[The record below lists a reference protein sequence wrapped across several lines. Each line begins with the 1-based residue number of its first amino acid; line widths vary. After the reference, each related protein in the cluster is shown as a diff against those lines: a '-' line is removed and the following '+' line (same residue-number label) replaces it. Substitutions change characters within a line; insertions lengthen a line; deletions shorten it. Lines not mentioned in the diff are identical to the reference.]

1 MNKTWLVLRN
11 EVLVNVNR
19 RSWLLATI
27 GVPLVLA
34 LVLFARPLLTG
45 SAVPQGGT
53 SAGSGGQGEL
63 KVEGYVDHG
72 GLIQTIPADIGA
84 NLVAYADED
93 SARQAFDAG
102 EITAYYVVPED
113 YVSRGEFVYVYPDLS
128 GFSPKGQSWVMR
140 WTLLVN
146 LLDGDVDRA
155 QQVWNPMDL
164 KVTAAAAEPQRE
176 VGEGPAYWI
185 PYATGMVL
193 YTVIIMSSSL
203 LRQSMGSERKDKVQE
218 VLMLSV
224 SPRQVLTGKVFGLA
238 VVGLLQ
244 TLIWAGAGYAMMR
257 LGGQTLNLPAD
268 VQLPISI
275 VLWSLVFFV
284 LGYIVYASL
293 LGGVGALAGPNRMG
307 SSSADVV
314 VIWPLIIPIFFMMAL
329 IQNPNGSLAV
339 ALSLFPLTAPVAMVT
354 RLAVGGV
361 PLWQPLL
368 AAALIAVTAVLVMRA
383 VATVFRA
390 QMLLSGQPFS
400 VKRYFTALL
409 GRAQG

>member
-63 KVEGYVDHG
+63 QVEGYVDHG
-72 GLIQTIPADIGA
+72 GLIQTIPANIGA

-224 SPRQVLTGKVFGLA
+224 SPRQVLTGKLFGLA

-368 AAALIAVTAVLVMRA
+368 AAALMAVTAVLIMRA

>member
-11 EVLVNVNR
+11 EVLVNVTR

-27 GVPLVLA
+27 GVPVVLA

-45 SAVPQGGT
+45 SAVPPSGT
-53 SAGSGGQGEL
+53 SPSSGGQGAL
-63 KVEGYVDHG
+63 KVEGYVDHS

-93 SARQAFDAG
+93 SARRAFDTG
-102 EITAYYVVPED
+102 EITAYYVVPEN
-113 YVSRGEFVYVYPDLS
+113 YVERGEFVYVYPDLS

-146 LLDGDVDRA
+146 LLNGDVTRA
-155 QQVWNPMDL
+155 RQVWNPMDL
-164 KVTAAAAEPQRE
+164 KVTAAASEPQRE

-185 PYATGMVL
+185 PYITGMVL
-193 YTVIIMSSSL
+193 YIVIIMSSSL
-203 LRQSMGSERKDKVQE
+203 LRQSVGNERKDKVQE

-238 VVGLLQ
+238 IVGLLQ
-244 TLIWAGAGYAMMR
+244 TLVWAGAGYAMMR

-268 VQLPISI
+268 VQLPLSI
-275 VLWSLVFFV
+275 VLWSLVFFI

-293 LGGVGALAGPNRMG
+293 LGGLGALAGPNQMG

-314 VIWPLIIPIFFMMAL
+314 VIWPLIIPIAFMMLL
-329 IQNPNGSLAV
+329 IQNPNGTLAV
-339 ALSLFPLTAPVAMVT
+339 VLSLFPLTAPVAMVT

-361 PLWQPLL
+361 PFWQPLL
-368 AAALIAVTAVLVMRA
+368 AVGLMAATAVLVMRA

-400 VKRYFTALL
+400 VKRYFAALL
-409 GRAQG
+409 GRA